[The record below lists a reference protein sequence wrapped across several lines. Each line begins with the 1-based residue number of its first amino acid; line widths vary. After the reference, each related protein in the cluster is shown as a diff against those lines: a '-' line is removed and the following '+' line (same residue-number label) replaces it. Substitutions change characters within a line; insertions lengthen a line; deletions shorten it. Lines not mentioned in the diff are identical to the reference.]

1 MINRITKIWYLIGPP
16 LCVNNNTTAVI
27 KSPTSTK
34 NRNTETNIRAG
45 NMVGDLAWTFL
56 KYTTVKAATQGPR
69 KTEKMQDS
77 HIVVII

>member
-1 MINRITKIWYLIGPP
+1 MINRIAKIWHLIGPP
-16 LCVNNNTTAVI
+16 LCANNNTTAVI

-34 NRNTETNIRAG
+34 NRNTETNITAR
-45 NMVGDLAWTFL
+45 NMVDDLASTFS
-56 KYTTVKAATQGPR
+56 KHATVKAATQGPR